1 MQKPGAMARAR
12 GRAIKM
18 PVEPEYLS
26 VNECEIVSGLS
37 RWTWRR
43 YAYAGTVASV
53 KVGPRL
59 LIPRS
64 EMDRIMRAGLRPAL
78 NESAARVAA
87 Q

>member
-1 MQKPGAMARAR
+1 MKKK
-12 GRAIKM
+12 I
-18 PVEPEYLS
+18 EPEFLS

-43 YAYAGTVASV
+43 YAYAGTIASV

-64 EMDRIMRAGLRPAL
+64 EIDRIMRDGMRPAL
-78 NESAARVAA
+78 KGETVSA
-87 Q
+87 